1 MKKYVVNL
9 TDLFDDNISL
19 SNEDGE
25 YSVDTD
31 SNKEYQGKKT
41 SFCSNIYIF

>member
-1 MKKYVVNL
+1 MKKYVGYL

-19 SNEDGE
+19 SNEDGK

-31 SNKEYQGKKT
+31 SNKEYQGKKHH
-41 SFCSNIYIF
+41 FGQIYIS